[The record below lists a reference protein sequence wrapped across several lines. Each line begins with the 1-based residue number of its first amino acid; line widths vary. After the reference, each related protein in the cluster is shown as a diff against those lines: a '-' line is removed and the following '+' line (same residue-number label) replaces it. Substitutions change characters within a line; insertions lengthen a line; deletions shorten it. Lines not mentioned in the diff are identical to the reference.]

1 MSHGESMRRRRRR
14 RLLSFLVW
22 CQSLV
27 NCLSSLEFEAR
38 NSVCAMI
45 GNEIGVRLRM
55 LGVSEMS
62 EMYELP
68 IAVLHIGYWLL
79 LFDGV

>member
-1 MSHGESMRRRRRR
+1 
-14 RLLSFLVW
+14 
-22 CQSLV
+22 
-27 NCLSSLEFEAR
+27 
-38 NSVCAMI
+38 MI